1 MVRREPDRRKTRAG
15 PRSRPPAGG
24 RIGASVRGSRRVH
37 NFVLYVEGPRDR
49 ELLECWARRLD
60 GELARCIEAHTVI
73 LGGRQP
79 ARAVAD
85 FRKRGGAEAGLAGL
99 IVLDR
104 DHHDEPPEAPVETGL
119 DLFVWSL
126 RHIESYV
133 LVPAAIRRL
142 LCLEAD
148 DQRVERFVADHARD
162 GAHAKRILGARGLL
176 AELLGVEL
184 RAGEIARAMRSEDLH
199 GDIHDLFREIGSR
212 AGIAP
217 SRGAGGG
224 VEVVVRAPARATRA
238 EDPVES

>member
-1 MVRREPDRRKTRAG
+1 M
-15 PRSRPPAGG
+15 
-24 RIGASVRGSRRVH
+24 
-37 NFVLYVEGPRDR
+37 
-49 ELLECWARRLD
+49 
-60 GELARCIEAHTVI
+60 I

-85 FRKRGGAEAGLAGL
+85 FRKRGGAQAGLAGL

-104 DHHDEPPEAPVETGL
+104 DHHDERPEVPAEAGL

-176 AELLGVEL
+176 TELLGVEL
-184 RAGEIARAMRSEDLH
+184 RAGEIARAMRPEDLH

-212 AGIAP
+212 AGIVPGRA
-217 SRGAGGG
+217 AGVD
-224 VEVVVRAPARATRA
+224 VEVVVRTPVRLPRP
-238 EDPVES
+238 EDPVEP